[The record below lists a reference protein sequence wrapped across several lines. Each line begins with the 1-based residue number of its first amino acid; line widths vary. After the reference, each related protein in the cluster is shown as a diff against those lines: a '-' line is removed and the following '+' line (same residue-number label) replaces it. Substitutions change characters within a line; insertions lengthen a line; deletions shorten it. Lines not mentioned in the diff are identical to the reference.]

1 MKTRTDMNSFRE
13 FLSESKNLHMEHIED
28 AIFNE
33 GSKGTVEAIRFLES
47 VTDMLSG
54 NSKSSVNI
62 TVKWDGAPA
71 VFAGVNPENGKF
83 FVGSKSVF
91 NKTTPKINYTNADID
106 KNHPGGLG
114 TTLKVA
120 LKELKKLNIEGV
132 LQGDV
137 MFTSDGIEVQDIDGE
152 SHITFQPNTI
162 TYAVPSNSDL
172 AKVIKRAKIG
182 VIWHTKYTGKTMAT
196 MKAGFNPNISK
207 LGKSSS
213 VWYDNASFK
222 DTSGASTFTK
232 AEVKTMRGL
241 IDAAKKKFKAAG
253 SFIDELHNSDLVSEV
268 KIYGN
273 AQIRKGTSSLSAA
286 DFQKRMEDKMQT
298 AIDNLKTDRAKDR
311 KQKVMD
317 TSMKFLSK
325 NRKKLQS
332 VFDLHDSL
340 TQAKIYTVRK
350 LEKVKNLGTFIKT
363 ENGFKVTAPE
373 GFVAIDKPSGNALKL
388 VDRLEFSKLNFTVSK
403 NWT

>member
-1 MKTRTDMNSFRE
+1 MKLFST

-47 VTDMLSG
+47 VTEMLTG

-83 FVGSKSVF
+83 FVGSKSIF
-91 NKTTPKINYTNADID
+91 NKTPKINYTNADID

-120 LKELKKLNIEGV
+120 LKELKKLNITGV

-137 MFTSDGIEVQDIDGE
+137 MFTSDSIEVQDIDGE
-152 SHITFQPNTI
+152 SHVTFQPNTI

-232 AEVKTMRGL
+232 AEVETMRGY
-241 IDAAKKKFKAAG
+241 IDAVKKKFKSAG
-253 SFIDELHNSDLVSEV
+253 SFIDDLNNSDLVSDV

-273 AQIRKGTSSLSAA
+273 TQIRTGSSSLSAA
-286 DFQKRMEDKMQT
+286 DFQKHMEDKMQT
-298 AIDNLKTDRAKDR
+298 TIDTLKTDKAKAM
-311 KQKVMD
+311 KQKKMD
-317 TSMKFLSK
+317 DTMKFLSR

-340 TQAKIYTVRK
+340 TQAKIFIVRK
-350 LEKVKNLGTFIKT
+350 LEKVKSLGTFIKT
-363 ENGFKVTAPE
+363 DTGFDVTTPE
-373 GFVAIDKPSGNALKL
+373 GFVAIDRPSGNVLKL
-388 VDRLEFSKLNFTVSK
+388 VDRLEFSKLNFTVPK
-403 NWT
+403 NWS

>member
-1 MKTRTDMNSFRE
+1 MKTRTYMNSFRA
-13 FLSESKNLHMEHIED
+13 FLSESKNLHMEHLED

-47 VTDMLSG
+47 VTEMLSG

-91 NKTTPKINYTNADID
+91 NKATPKINYTNADID

-114 TTLKVA
+114 ATLKVA

-137 MFTSDGIEVQDIDGE
+137 MFTSDGIEEQDIDGE

-172 AKVIKRAKIG
+172 AKIIKRAKIG

-196 MKAGFNPNISK
+196 MKAGFNPNVKK
-207 LGKSSS
+207 LQKPSS

-232 AEVKTMRGL
+232 AEVKTMQKL
-241 IDAAKKKFKAAG
+241 INTVKSKFRSAG
-253 SFIDELHNSDLVSEV
+253 KFIDELNNSDLISEV

-273 AQIRKGTSSLSAA
+273 AQIRQGTSSLSAA
-286 DFQKRMEDKMQT
+286 DFQKRMKDKMQT
-298 AIDNLKTDRAKDR
+298 AIDNLKTDRAKER

-317 TSMKFLSK
+317 NTMKFLSK

-332 VFDLHDSL
+332 VFDLHDSI
-340 TQAKIYTVRK
+340 TKAKIFIVRK
-350 LEKVKNLGTFIKT
+350 LERVKNLGTFIRT

>member
-1 MKTRTDMNSFRE
+1 MGSLGLQLSVHESNEEELKA
-13 FLSESKNLHMEHIED
+13 FLS
-28 AIFNE
+28 
-33 GSKGTVEAIRFLES
+33 
-47 VTDMLSG
+47 
-54 NSKSSVNI
+54 
-62 TVKWDGAPA
+62 
-71 VFAGVNPENGKF
+71 
-83 FVGSKSVF
+83 
-91 NKTTPKINYTNADID
+91 
-106 KNHPGGLG
+106 
-114 TTLKVA
+114 TL
-120 LKELKKLNIEGV
+120 
-132 LQGDV
+132 
-137 MFTSDGIEVQDIDGE
+137 
-152 SHITFQPNTI
+152 P
-162 TYAVPSNSDL
+162 
-172 AKVIKRAKIG
+172 
-182 VIWHTKYTGKTMAT
+182 
-196 MKAGFNPNISK
+196 
-207 LGKSSS
+207 
-213 VWYDNASFK
+213 
-222 DTSGASTFTK
+222 
-232 AEVKTMRGL
+232 
-241 IDAAKKKFKAAG
+241 DAAKKKFKAAG
-253 SFIDELHNSDLVSEV
+253 SFIDELQNSDLVSEV

-298 AIDNLKTDRAKDR
+298 AIDNLKTDRAKER

-350 LEKVKNLGTFIKT
+350 LERVKNLGTFIKT

>member
-120 LKELKKLNIEGV
+120 LKELKKLKIEGV

-350 LEKVKNLGTFIKT
+350 LERVKNLGTFIKT

>member
-1 MKTRTDMNSFRE
+1 MNSFRE
-13 FLSESKNLHMEHIED
+13 FLSESKNLHMEHLED

-298 AIDNLKTDRAKDR
+298 AIDNLKTDRAKER

>member
-1 MKTRTDMNSFRE
+1 MNSFRA
-13 FLSESKNLHMEHIED
+13 FLSESKNLHMEHLED

-47 VTDMLSG
+47 VTEMLAG

-91 NKTTPKINYTNADID
+91 NKATPKINYTNADID

-114 TTLKVA
+114 ATLKVA

-286 DFQKRMEDKMQT
+286 DFQKRMKDKMQT
-298 AIDNLKTDRAKDR
+298 AIDNLKTDRAKER

-317 TSMKFLSK
+317 ASMKFLSR

>member
-1 MKTRTDMNSFRE
+1 MNSFRA
-13 FLSESKNLHMEHIED
+13 FLSESKNLHMEHLED

-47 VTDMLSG
+47 VTEMLSG

-91 NKTTPKINYTNADID
+91 NKATPKINYTNADID

-114 TTLKVA
+114 ATLKVA

-137 MFTSDGIEVQDIDGE
+137 MFTSDGIEEQDIDGE

-172 AKVIKRAKIG
+172 AKIIKRAKIG

-196 MKAGFNPNISK
+196 MKAGFNPNVKK
-207 LGKSSS
+207 LQKPSS

-232 AEVKTMRGL
+232 AEVKTMQKL
-241 IDAAKKKFKAAG
+241 INTVKSKFRSAG
-253 SFIDELHNSDLVSEV
+253 KFIDELNNSDLISEV

-273 AQIRKGTSSLSAA
+273 AQIRQGTSSLSAA
-286 DFQKRMEDKMQT
+286 DFQKRMKDKMQT
-298 AIDNLKTDRAKDR
+298 AIDNLKTDRAKER

-317 TSMKFLSK
+317 NTMKFLSK

-332 VFDLHDSL
+332 VFDLHDSI
-340 TQAKIYTVRK
+340 TKAKIFIVRK
-350 LEKVKNLGTFIKT
+350 LERVKNLGTFIRT

>member
-83 FVGSKSVF
+83 FVGSKSIF

-120 LKELKKLNIEGV
+120 LKELKKLKIEGV

-253 SFIDELHNSDLVSEV
+253 SFIDELQNSDLVSEV

-273 AQIRKGTSSLSAA
+273 AQIRKGSSSLSAA

-298 AIDNLKTDRAKDR
+298 AIDNLKTDRAKER

>member
-1 MKTRTDMNSFRE
+1 MKLFST

-47 VTDMLSG
+47 VTEMLTG

-83 FVGSKSVF
+83 FVGSKSIF
-91 NKTTPKINYTNADID
+91 NKTPKINYTNADID

-120 LKELKKLNIEGV
+120 LKELKKLNITGV

-137 MFTSDGIEVQDIDGE
+137 MFTSDSIEVQDIDGE
-152 SHITFQPNTI
+152 SHVTFQPNTI

-232 AEVKTMRGL
+232 AEVKTMRGY
-241 IDAAKKKFKAAG
+241 IDAVKKKFKSAG
-253 SFIDELHNSDLVSEV
+253 SFVDELHNSDLISEV

-273 AQIRKGTSSLSAA
+273 AQIRKGSSSLSAA

-298 AIDNLKTDRAKDR
+298 AIDNLKTDKAKAA
-311 KQKVMD
+311 KQKKMD
-317 TSMKFLSK
+317 NTMKFLSR

-340 TQAKIYTVRK
+340 TQAKIFIVRK
-350 LEKVKNLGTFIKT
+350 LEKVKSLGTFIKT
-363 ENGFKVTAPE
+363 DNGFNVTSPE
-373 GFVAIDKPSGNALKL
+373 GYVAIDRPSGNALKL
-388 VDRLEFSKLNFTVSK
+388 VDRLEFSKLNFTVPK

>member
-1 MKTRTDMNSFRE
+1 MNSFRE

-253 SFIDELHNSDLVSEV
+253 SFIDELQNSDLVSEV

-298 AIDNLKTDRAKDR
+298 AIDNLKTDRAKER

>member
-1 MKTRTDMNSFRE
+1 
-13 FLSESKNLHMEHIED
+13 MEHIED

-253 SFIDELHNSDLVSEV
+253 SFIDELQNSDLVSEV

-298 AIDNLKTDRAKDR
+298 AIDNLKTDRAKER

-350 LEKVKNLGTFIKT
+350 LERVKNLGTFIKT

>member
-253 SFIDELHNSDLVSEV
+253 SFIDELQNSDLVSEV

-298 AIDNLKTDRAKDR
+298 AIDNLKTDRAKER

-350 LEKVKNLGTFIKT
+350 LERVKNLGTFIKT

>member
-1 MKTRTDMNSFRE
+1 MNSFRE

-120 LKELKKLNIEGV
+120 LKELKKLKIEGV

-298 AIDNLKTDRAKDR
+298 AIDNLKTDRAKER

>member
-1 MKTRTDMNSFRE
+1 
-13 FLSESKNLHMEHIED
+13 MEHIED
-28 AIFNE
+28 AIFND

-47 VTDMLSG
+47 VTDMLAG

-91 NKTTPKINYTNADID
+91 NKATPKINYTNADID

-273 AQIRKGTSSLSAA
+273 AQIRKGSSSLSAA

-298 AIDNLKTDRAKDR
+298 AIDNLKTDRAKER

-317 TSMKFLSK
+317 ASMKFLSK

-363 ENGFKVTAPE
+363 EDGFKVTAPE

>member
-1 MKTRTDMNSFRE
+1 MNSFRA
-13 FLSESKNLHMEHIED
+13 FLSESKNLHMEHLED

-47 VTDMLSG
+47 VTEMLSG

-114 TTLKVA
+114 ATLKVA

-132 LQGDV
+132 LQGDI
-137 MFTSDGIEVQDIDGE
+137 MFTSDSIEVQDIDGE

-196 MKAGFNPNISK
+196 MKAGFNPNVKK
-207 LGKSSS
+207 LQKPSS

-232 AEVKTMRGL
+232 AEVKSMQKL
-241 IDAAKKKFKAAG
+241 ITDVKSKFKAAG
-253 SFIDELHNSDLVSEV
+253 RFVDELHNSDLISEV

-273 AQIRKGTSSLSAA
+273 AQIRQGTSSLSAA
-286 DFQKRMEDKMQT
+286 DFQKRMKDKMQT
-298 AIDNLKTDRAKDR
+298 AIDNLKTDRAKER
-311 KQKVMD
+311 KQKTMD
-317 TSMKFLSK
+317 ETMKFLTR

-332 VFDLHDSL
+332 VFDLHDSI
-340 TQAKIYTVRK
+340 TKAKIYIVRK
-350 LEKVKNLGTFIKT
+350 LERVKNLGTFIRT

>member
-1 MKTRTDMNSFRE
+1 MKTRTEMNSFRA
-13 FLSESKNLHMEHIED
+13 FLSESKNLHMEHLED

-33 GSKGTVEAIRFLES
+33 GSAGTVEAIRFLES
-47 VTDMLSG
+47 VTEMLSG

-114 TTLKVA
+114 ATLKVA
-120 LKELKKLNIEGV
+120 LKELKKLNITGV
-132 LQGDV
+132 LQGDI
-137 MFTSDGIEVQDIDGE
+137 MFTSDSIEVQDIDGE

-196 MKAGFNPNISK
+196 MKAGFNPNVKK
-207 LGKSSS
+207 LQKPSS

-232 AEVKTMRGL
+232 AEVKSVQKL
-241 IDAAKKKFKAAG
+241 ITDVKSKFKAAG
-253 SFIDELHNSDLVSEV
+253 RFVDELHNSDLISEV

-273 AQIRKGTSSLSAA
+273 AQIRQGTSSLSAA
-286 DFQKRMEDKMQT
+286 DFQKRMKDKMQT
-298 AIDNLKTDRAKDR
+298 AIDNLKTDRAKER
-311 KQKVMD
+311 KQKTMD
-317 TSMKFLSK
+317 ETMKFLTR

-332 VFDLHDSL
+332 VFDLHDSI
-340 TQAKIYTVRK
+340 TKAKIYIVRK
-350 LEKVKNLGTFIKT
+350 LERVKNLGTFIRT

>member
-13 FLSESKNLHMEHIED
+13 FLSESKNLHMEHLED

-298 AIDNLKTDRAKDR
+298 AIDNLKTDRAKER

>member
-1 MKTRTDMNSFRE
+1 
-13 FLSESKNLHMEHIED
+13 L
-28 AIFNE
+28 
-33 GSKGTVEAIRFLES
+33 
-47 VTDMLSG
+47 
-54 NSKSSVNI
+54 NI
-62 TVKWDGAPA
+62 T
-71 VFAGVNPENGKF
+71 
-83 FVGSKSVF
+83 
-91 NKTTPKINYTNADID
+91 
-106 KNHPGGLG
+106 
-114 TTLKVA
+114 
-120 LKELKKLNIEGV
+120 GV

-137 MFTSDGIEVQDIDGE
+137 MFTSDSIEVQDIDGE

-232 AEVKTMRGL
+232 AEVKTMRGY
-241 IDAAKKKFKAAG
+241 IDAVKKKFKSAG
-253 SFIDELHNSDLVSEV
+253 SFIDELHNSDLISEV

-273 AQIRKGTSSLSAA
+273 AQIRKGSSSLSAA

-298 AIDNLKTDRAKDR
+298 AIDNLKTDKAKAA
-311 KQKVMD
+311 KQKKMD
-317 TSMKFLSK
+317 NTMKFLSR

-340 TQAKIYTVRK
+340 TQAKIFIVRK
-350 LEKVKNLGTFIKT
+350 LEKVKSLGTFIKT
-363 ENGFKVTAPE
+363 DNGFDVTSPE
-373 GFVAIDKPSGNALKL
+373 GYVAIDRPSGNALKL
-388 VDRLEFSKLNFTVSK
+388 VDRLEFSKLNFTVPK

>member
-1 MKTRTDMNSFRE
+1 MNSFRA
-13 FLSESKNLHMEHIED
+13 FLSESKNLHMEHLED

-47 VTDMLSG
+47 VTEMLSG

-114 TTLKVA
+114 ATLKVA
-120 LKELKKLNIEGV
+120 LKELKKLNITGV
-132 LQGDV
+132 LQGDI
-137 MFTSDGIEVQDIDGE
+137 MFTSDSIEVQDIDGE

-196 MKAGFNPNISK
+196 MKAGFNPNVKK
-207 LGKSSS
+207 LQKPSS

-232 AEVKTMRGL
+232 AEVKTMQKL
-241 IDAAKKKFKAAG
+241 ITDVKSKFKAAG
-253 SFIDELHNSDLVSEV
+253 RFVDELHNSDLISEV

-273 AQIRKGTSSLSAA
+273 AQIRQGTSSLSAA
-286 DFQKRMEDKMQT
+286 DFQKRMKDKMQT
-298 AIDNLKTDRAKDR
+298 AIDNLKTDRAKER
-311 KQKVMD
+311 KQKTMD
-317 TSMKFLSK
+317 ETMKFLTR

-332 VFDLHDSL
+332 VFDLHDSI
-340 TQAKIYTVRK
+340 TKAKIYIVRK
-350 LEKVKNLGTFIKT
+350 LERVKNLGTFIRT

>member
-196 MKAGFNPNISK
+196 MKAGFNPNISE

-253 SFIDELHNSDLVSEV
+253 SFIDELQNSDLVSEV

-298 AIDNLKTDRAKDR
+298 AIDNLKTDRAKER

>member
-253 SFIDELHNSDLVSEV
+253 SFIDELQNSDLVSEV

-298 AIDNLKTDRAKDR
+298 AIDNLKTDRAKER

>member
-83 FVGSKSVF
+83 FVGSKSIF

-137 MFTSDGIEVQDIDGE
+137 MFTSDGVEVQDIDGE

-196 MKAGFNPNISK
+196 MAAGFNPNISK

-253 SFIDELHNSDLVSEV
+253 SFIDELQNSDLVSEV

-273 AQIRKGTSSLSAA
+273 AQIRKGSSSLSAA

-298 AIDNLKTDRAKDR
+298 AIDNLKTDRAKER

-317 TSMKFLSK
+317 TSMKFLSR

>member
-1 MKTRTDMNSFRE
+1 MNSFRE

-83 FVGSKSVF
+83 FVGSKSIF

-137 MFTSDGIEVQDIDGE
+137 MFTSDGVEVQDIDGE

-253 SFIDELHNSDLVSEV
+253 SFIDELQNSDLVSEV

-273 AQIRKGTSSLSAA
+273 AQIRKGSSSLSAA

-298 AIDNLKTDRAKDR
+298 AIDNLKTDRAKER

-317 TSMKFLSK
+317 TSMKFLSR

>member
-1 MKTRTDMNSFRE
+1 MNSFRE

-83 FVGSKSVF
+83 FVGSKSIF

-120 LKELKKLNIEGV
+120 LKELKKLKIEGV

-253 SFIDELHNSDLVSEV
+253 SFIDELQNSDLVSEV

-273 AQIRKGTSSLSAA
+273 AQIRKGSSSLSAA

-298 AIDNLKTDRAKDR
+298 AIDNLKTDRAKER

-317 TSMKFLSK
+317 TSMKFLSR

>member
-1 MKTRTDMNSFRE
+1 MNSFRA
-13 FLSESKNLHMEHIED
+13 FLSESKNLHMEHLED

-33 GSKGTVEAIRFLES
+33 GSAGTVEAIRFLES
-47 VTDMLSG
+47 VTEMLSG

-114 TTLKVA
+114 ATLKVA
-120 LKELKKLNIEGV
+120 LKELKKLNITGV
-132 LQGDV
+132 LQGDI
-137 MFTSDGIEVQDIDGE
+137 MFTSDSIEVQDIDGE

-196 MKAGFNPNISK
+196 MKAGFNPNVKK
-207 LGKSSS
+207 LQKPSS

-232 AEVKTMRGL
+232 AEVKSMQKL
-241 IDAAKKKFKAAG
+241 ITDVKSKFKAAG
-253 SFIDELHNSDLVSEV
+253 RFVDELHNSDLISEV

-273 AQIRKGTSSLSAA
+273 AQIRQGTSSLSAA
-286 DFQKRMEDKMQT
+286 DFQKRMKDKMQT
-298 AIDNLKTDRAKDR
+298 AIDNLKTDRAKER
-311 KQKVMD
+311 KQKTMD
-317 TSMKFLSK
+317 ETMKFLTR

-332 VFDLHDSL
+332 VFDLHDSI
-340 TQAKIYTVRK
+340 TKAKIYIVRK
-350 LEKVKNLGTFIKT
+350 LERVKNLGTFIRT

>member
-1 MKTRTDMNSFRE
+1 MNSFRA
-13 FLSESKNLHMEHIED
+13 FLSESKNLHMEHLED

-47 VTDMLSG
+47 VTEMLSG

-114 TTLKVA
+114 ATLKVA

-298 AIDNLKTDRAKDR
+298 AIDNLKTDRAKER

-317 TSMKFLSK
+317 ASMKFLSR

>member
-1 MKTRTDMNSFRE
+1 MNSFRA
-13 FLSESKNLHMEHIED
+13 FLSESKNLHMEHLED

-33 GSKGTVEAIRFLES
+33 GSAGTVEAIRFLES
-47 VTDMLSG
+47 VTEMLSG

-114 TTLKVA
+114 ATLKVA
-120 LKELKKLNIEGV
+120 LKELKKLNITGV
-132 LQGDV
+132 LQGDIMV
-137 MFTSDGIEVQDIDGE
+137 TSDSIEVQDIDGE

-196 MKAGFNPNISK
+196 MKAGFNPNVKK
-207 LGKSSS
+207 LQKPSS

-232 AEVKTMRGL
+232 AEVKSVQKL
-241 IDAAKKKFKAAG
+241 ITDVKSKFKAAG
-253 SFIDELHNSDLVSEV
+253 RFVDELHNSDLISEV

-273 AQIRKGTSSLSAA
+273 AQIRQGTSSLSAA
-286 DFQKRMEDKMQT
+286 DFQKRMKDKMQT
-298 AIDNLKTDRAKDR
+298 AIDNLKTDRAKER
-311 KQKVMD
+311 KQKTMD
-317 TSMKFLSK
+317 QTMKFLTR

-332 VFDLHDSL
+332 VFDLHDSI
-340 TQAKIYTVRK
+340 TKAKIYIVRK
-350 LEKVKNLGTFIKT
+350 LERVKNLGTFIRT

>member
-1 MKTRTDMNSFRE
+1 
-13 FLSESKNLHMEHIED
+13 MEHIED

-83 FVGSKSVF
+83 FVGSKSIF

-253 SFIDELHNSDLVSEV
+253 SFIDELQNSDLVSEV

-273 AQIRKGTSSLSAA
+273 AQIRKGSSSLSAA

-298 AIDNLKTDRAKDR
+298 AIDNLKTDRAKER

-317 TSMKFLSK
+317 TSMKFLSR

>member
-83 FVGSKSVF
+83 FVGSKSIF

-137 MFTSDGIEVQDIDGE
+137 MFTSDGVEVQDIDGE

-253 SFIDELHNSDLVSEV
+253 SFIDELQNSDLVSEV

-273 AQIRKGTSSLSAA
+273 AQIRKGSSSLSAA

-298 AIDNLKTDRAKDR
+298 AIDNLKTDRAKER

-317 TSMKFLSK
+317 TSMKFLSR

>member
-298 AIDNLKTDRAKDR
+298 AIDNLKTDRAKER

>member
-1 MKTRTDMNSFRE
+1 MNSFRE

-298 AIDNLKTDRAKDR
+298 AIDNLKTDRAKER

>member
-1 MKTRTDMNSFRE
+1 MNSFRA
-13 FLSESKNLHMEHIED
+13 FLSESKNLHMEHLED

-47 VTDMLSG
+47 VTEMLSG

-114 TTLKVA
+114 ATLKVA
-120 LKELKKLNIEGV
+120 LKELKKLNITGV
-132 LQGDV
+132 LQGDI
-137 MFTSDGIEVQDIDGE
+137 MFTSDSIEVQDIDGE

-196 MKAGFNPNISK
+196 MKAGFNPNVKK
-207 LGKSSS
+207 LQKPSS

-232 AEVKTMRGL
+232 AEVKSMQKL
-241 IDAAKKKFKAAG
+241 ITDVKSKFKAAG
-253 SFIDELHNSDLVSEV
+253 RFIDELNNSDLISEV

-273 AQIRKGTSSLSAA
+273 AQIRQGTSSLSAA
-286 DFQKRMEDKMQT
+286 DFQKRMKDKMQT
-298 AIDNLKTDRAKDR
+298 AIDNLKTDRAKER
-311 KQKVMD
+311 KQKTMD
-317 TSMKFLSK
+317 ETMKFLTR

-332 VFDLHDSL
+332 VFDLHDSI
-340 TQAKIYTVRK
+340 TKAKIYIVRK
-350 LEKVKNLGTFIKT
+350 LERVKNLGTFIRT

>member
-1 MKTRTDMNSFRE
+1 MNSFRE

-28 AIFNE
+28 AIFND

-47 VTDMLSG
+47 VTDMLAG

-91 NKTTPKINYTNADID
+91 NKATPKINYTNADID

-273 AQIRKGTSSLSAA
+273 AQIRKGSSSLSAA

-298 AIDNLKTDRAKDR
+298 AIDNLKTDRAKER

-317 TSMKFLSK
+317 ASMKFLSK

-363 ENGFKVTAPE
+363 EDGFKVTAPE

>member
-120 LKELKKLNIEGV
+120 LKELKKLKIEGV

-298 AIDNLKTDRAKDR
+298 AIDNLKTDRAKER

>member
-1 MKTRTDMNSFRE
+1 MKLFST

-33 GSKGTVEAIRFLES
+33 GSEGTVEAIRFLES
-47 VTDMLSG
+47 VTEMLTG

-83 FVGSKSVF
+83 FVGSKSIF
-91 NKTTPKINYTNADID
+91 NKTPKINYTNADID

-120 LKELKKLNIEGV
+120 LKELKKLNITGV

-137 MFTSDGIEVQDIDGE
+137 MFTSDSIEVQDIDGE

-232 AEVKTMRGL
+232 AEVKTMRGY
-241 IDAAKKKFKAAG
+241 IDAVKKKFKSAG
-253 SFIDELHNSDLVSEV
+253 SFIDELHNSDLISEV

-273 AQIRKGTSSLSAA
+273 AQIRKGSSSLSAA

-298 AIDNLKTDRAKDR
+298 AIDILKTDKAKAA
-311 KQKVMD
+311 KQKKMD
-317 TSMKFLSK
+317 NTMKFLSR

-340 TQAKIYTVRK
+340 TQAKIFIVRK
-350 LEKVKNLGTFIKT
+350 LEKVKSLGTFIKT
-363 ENGFKVTAPE
+363 DNGFDVTSPE
-373 GFVAIDKPSGNALKL
+373 GYVAIDRPSGNALKL
-388 VDRLEFSKLNFTVSK
+388 VDRLEFSKLNFTVPK

>member
-1 MKTRTDMNSFRE
+1 MNSFRE
-13 FLSESKNLHMEHIED
+13 FLSESKNLHMEHLED

-47 VTDMLSG
+47 VTEMLSG

-91 NKTTPKINYTNADID
+91 NKATPKINYTNADID

-114 TTLKVA
+114 ATLKVA
-120 LKELKKLNIEGV
+120 LKELKKLNITGV
-132 LQGDV
+132 LQGDI

-273 AQIRKGTSSLSAA
+273 AQIRKGSSSLSAA
-286 DFQKRMEDKMQT
+286 DFQKRMKDKMQT
-298 AIDNLKTDRAKDR
+298 AIDNLKTDRAKER

-317 TSMKFLSK
+317 TSMKFLSR

-340 TQAKIYTVRK
+340 TQAKIYTIRK
-350 LEKVKNLGTFIKT
+350 LEKVKNLGTFIRT

>member
-1 MKTRTDMNSFRE
+1 MKLFST

-47 VTDMLSG
+47 VTEMLTG

-83 FVGSKSVF
+83 FDGSKSIF
-91 NKTTPKINYTNADID
+91 NKTPKINYTNADID

-120 LKELKKLNIEGV
+120 LKELKKLNITGV

-137 MFTSDGIEVQDIDGE
+137 MFTSDSIEVQDIDGE
-152 SHITFQPNTI
+152 SHVTFQPNTI

-232 AEVKTMRGL
+232 AEVKTMRGY
-241 IDAAKKKFKAAG
+241 IDAVKKKFKSAG
-253 SFIDELHNSDLVSEV
+253 SFVDELHNSDLISEV

-273 AQIRKGTSSLSAA
+273 AQIRKGSSSLSAA

-298 AIDNLKTDRAKDR
+298 AIDNLKTDKAKAA
-311 KQKVMD
+311 KQKKMD
-317 TSMKFLSK
+317 NTMKFLSR

-340 TQAKIYTVRK
+340 TQAKIFIVRK
-350 LEKVKNLGTFIKT
+350 LEKVKSLGTFIKT
-363 ENGFKVTAPE
+363 DNGFNVTSPE
-373 GFVAIDKPSGNALKL
+373 GYVAIDRPSGNALKL
-388 VDRLEFSKLNFTVSK
+388 VDRLEFSKLNFTVPK

>member
-1 MKTRTDMNSFRE
+1 MKLFST

-47 VTDMLSG
+47 VTEMLTG

-83 FVGSKSVF
+83 FVGSKSIF
-91 NKTTPKINYTNADID
+91 NKTPKINYTNADID

-114 TTLKVA
+114 NTLKVA
-120 LKELKKLNIEGV
+120 LKELKKLNITGV

-137 MFTSDGIEVQDIDGE
+137 MFTSDSIEVQDIDGE
-152 SHITFQPNTI
+152 SHVTFQPNTI

-232 AEVKTMRGL
+232 AEVETMRGY
-241 IDAAKKKFKAAG
+241 IDAVKKKFKSAG
-253 SFIDELHNSDLVSEV
+253 SFIDDLNNSDLVSDV

-273 AQIRKGTSSLSAA
+273 TQIRTGSSSLSAA
-286 DFQKRMEDKMQT
+286 DFQKHMEDKMQT
-298 AIDNLKTDRAKDR
+298 TIDTLKTDKAKAM
-311 KQKVMD
+311 KQKKMD
-317 TSMKFLSK
+317 DTMKFLSR

-340 TQAKIYTVRK
+340 TQAKIFIVRK
-350 LEKVKNLGTFIKT
+350 LEKVKSLGTFIKT
-363 ENGFKVTAPE
+363 DTGFDVTTPE
-373 GFVAIDKPSGNALKL
+373 GFVAIDRPSGNVLKL
-388 VDRLEFSKLNFTVSK
+388 VDRLEFSKLNFTVPK
-403 NWT
+403 NWS